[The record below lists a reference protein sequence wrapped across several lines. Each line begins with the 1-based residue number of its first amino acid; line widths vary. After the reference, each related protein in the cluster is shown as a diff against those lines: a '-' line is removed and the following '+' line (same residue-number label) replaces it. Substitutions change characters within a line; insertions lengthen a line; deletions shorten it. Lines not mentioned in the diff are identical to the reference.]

1 MTLDG
6 PQLLDAPTMQRTLV
20 RLAHEIAERHPSLSG
35 VLLAGIRTRGL
46 PLAERIAHSLDEL
59 GHDPPAVAELDARD
73 YRDDAPRPR
82 PAPNGALRGGDGT
95 APHIDGA
102 TVIVIDDVL
111 FTGRTVRAAMDALM
125 HAGRPSAVE
134 VLVLID
140 RGHRELPVRATYVG
154 KNIPT
159 ALLDRVSVK
168 VREIDGV
175 DGAWLLRGVG
185 V

>member
-1 MTLDG
+1 MTDDS
-6 PQLLDAPTMQRTLV
+6 PQLLDAPTMQRTLL
-20 RLAHEIAERHPSLSG
+20 RLAHEIAERHPSISG

-46 PLAERIAHSLDEL
+46 PLADRIAQSLDEFGL
-59 GHDPPAVAELDARD
+59 KRPVVAELDARD
-73 YRDDAPRPR
+73 YRDDTPRPR
-82 PAPNGALRGGDGT
+82 PAPNGALRAGDGT

-111 FTGRTVRAAMDALM
+111 FTGRTVRAALDALM

-159 ALLDRVSVK
+159 AIPDRVMVK

-175 DGAWLLRGVG
+175 DGAWLLRRVG